1 MKTRHLLIP
10 VALILMTL
18 SAHAAPFTWSVDPP
32 HTGIYFDI
40 KHIFSTIRGQ
50 FDDFSIALNID
61 PANIPNSSCS
71 FTVQTD
77 SINTLNATRDTHLK
91 SDEFFDT
98 KAFPTMTFK
107 STQITAQG
115 GNRYLVEGDLTIHG
129 VTKRITVPF
138 TFLGIKPNPMK
149 SSQVVSGFNAN
160 FAINRLDFNVGNG
173 KYYKMGVVDKE
184 VDITISV
191 EALK

>member
-1 MKTRHLLIP
+1 MKTTHILIP

-18 SAHAAPFTWSVDPP
+18 SAHAAPFTWAVDPP

-40 KHIFSTIRGQ
+40 KHIFATIRGQ

-61 PANIPNSSCS
+61 PGNIPNSSCS
-71 FTVQTD
+71 FTVQTN

-98 KAFPTMTFK
+98 VAFPTMTFK

-115 GNRYLVEGDLTIHG
+115 GNRYLVDGDLTIHG

-149 SSQVVSGFNAN
+149 SSQVVSGFIAI
-160 FAINRLDFNVGNG
+160 FTINRLDFNVGNG

-184 VDITISV
+184 VDITISL